1 MNIVIPENFC
11 LAPWLHAHH
20 NSDYLRKVCSMSP
33 GGLDENGEL
42 LNPHS
47 LDDYQNSPHLK
58 SIRQQMMNGVLP
70 KDCFACD
77 IRGKTVTRVN
87 SYKDSFNKRYKKFY
101 LEALEKTLPDGTTT
115 MPMRSFDYRFNNICN
130 YKCRHCDWFS
140 SSAIEHEE
148 DMHGIEHTG
157 LWHLDNSFDD
167 RPDLTNFDKDLRQ
180 EHLLKEM
187 QAAADAGVLDYIQW
201 VGGEPLF
208 HEVHWDFMNHLIQN
222 CDYEDIY
229 MSYITNL
236 SILKFKDYDFVEM
249 INKFNMVY
257 VHASIESG
265 GAAGEYIRTGMNWEK
280 WKTNFSKIHESFR
293 YKETR
298 EDYEHTIRAGITLTT
313 VSLSGLREF
322 LDFLVEQQADIAS
335 ATLVKPNQNNWHLG
349 FEYLGEYKKPWL
361 EEFKRIIQDYKG
373 KLLPYSWIQLELI
386 ANIIEHRVNV
396 DLDNLNDFDLSRLKR
411 GVTWANKTD
420 AIRKSY
426 MADVIKDYPF
436 LQEWWDK
443 LNSINT
449 NN

>member
-33 GGLDENGEL
+33 SAFDEKGEL
-42 LNPHS
+42 FNPHS

-58 SIRQQMMNGVLP
+58 KIRHQMLNGILP
-70 KDCFACD
+70 KDCYNCNVQ
-77 IRGKTVTRVN
+77 GNKVTRVN

-101 LEALEKTLPDGTTT
+101 LEALEKTDPYGTTT

-130 YKCRHCDWFS
+130 YKCRHCDWFA

-148 DMHGIEHTG
+148 DAHGIEHVG
-157 LWHLDNSFDD
+157 YVDSDI

-236 SILKFKDYDFVEM
+236 SILKFKGYDFVEI

-265 GAAGEYIRTGMNWEK
+265 GITAEYIRTGLNWEK
-280 WKTNFSKIHESFR
+280 WKTNFRIIHNSFR

-313 VSLSGLREF
+313 LSLAGLREF
-322 LDFLVEQQADIAS
+322 IEFLVEEQADIAS

-349 FEYLGEYKKPWL
+349 FEFLGEYKKPWL
-361 EEFKRIIQDYKG
+361 EEFRTIIKDYKDT
-373 KLLPYSWIQLELI
+373 LLPYSYQQLESI
-386 ANIIEHRVNV
+386 ANIIEHRECV
-396 DLDNLNDFDLSRLKR
+396 NLNKLNVHELARLQR

-420 AIRKSY
+420 TIRKSY
-426 MADVIKDYPF
+426 VTDVIKDYPF
-436 LQEWWDK
+436 LQEWWAK
-443 LNSINT
+443 MNVINT
-449 NN
+449 SS